1 MNGRAADMDRPHAST
16 RRINVDLMMSSPRTQ
31 TAAGAASAEITP
43 PLEVG
48 LLMSSVDGLWAP
60 FEGIQSPLMARA
72 LVLQPAGPASG
83 DSVASERVAV
93 VALDLLGLS
102 GEAVGGWAR
111 FKARVAA
118 AARDVVR
125 PERIVLACSH

>member
-1 MNGRAADMDRPHAST
+1 MP
-16 RRINVDLMMSSPRTQ
+16 SPRKQ
-31 TAAGAASAEITP
+31 TSAGAASAEITP

-48 LLMSSVDGLWAP
+48 LLMSSVDGLWSA

-72 LVLQPAGPASG
+72 LVLQPARRASG
-83 DSVASERVAV
+83 NSVATERVAV
-93 VALDLLGLS
+93 VALDLLGLN

-118 AARDVVR
+118 AAGDVVR
-125 PERIVLACSH
+125 PERIVLACSHTHSAPESLALSNLCETSAFQSWV